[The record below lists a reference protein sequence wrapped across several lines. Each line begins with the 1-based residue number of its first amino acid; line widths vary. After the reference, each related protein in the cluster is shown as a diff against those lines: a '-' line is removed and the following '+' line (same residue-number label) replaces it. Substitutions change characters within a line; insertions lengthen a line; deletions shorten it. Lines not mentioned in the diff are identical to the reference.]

1 MADVRPLRVRPF
13 RRLWV
18 SGFVTTVGAALTA
31 VAVPLQIYEI
41 TGSSAWVGLSGL
53 VGFGPLVCGGLWG
66 GAVADA
72 VDRRRML
79 LVTSSGIAA
88 ASAALGVH
96 ALLGGRSTAFLLGMV
111 AVTQGLF
118 GANTAA
124 RGAVVARLVAP
135 TLRPAANMLQSSV
148 FYLGAVVGPLLAGVL
163 LLAIGV
169 GWLYLLDAVTL
180 VAALWAVWTLPPLP
194 PVHGGARRAGVR
206 DIAAGV
212 GHLRT
217 RPILVVSYL
226 ADLIAMLFA
235 NPVALFP
242 HRWRR
247 RCSRIR
253 PAGGL
258 ALGMLYAAPSAG
270 ALAAA
275 ALSGTFTGLRRHG
288 AAITVAVCVWG
299 LGIAAFGLCRS
310 LPLAAMFLALAGAA
324 LIMLSVF
331 RKTVLQDAVS
341 DELRGRM
348 QGIDVTVSAGGPQ
361 LGYLAHG
368 TVGATLGTSWA
379 ISGGGLL
386 TVGAMIVMVTAFPA
400 LWRYR
405 APVHPDESVDAVHL
419 TGAPSA
425 TTRPQV

>member
-13 RRLWV
+13 RRLWA

-41 TGSSAWVGLSGL
+41 TGSSAWIGLSGL

-96 ALLGGRSTAFLLGMV
+96 ALLGGRSVAFLLGMV

-124 RGAVVARLVAP
+124 RGVVVARLVAP
-135 TLRPAANMLQSSV
+135 ALRPAANMLQSSV

-194 PVHGGARRAGVR
+194 PVQGGARRAGAR
-206 DIAAGV
+206 EIAAGV
-212 GHLRT
+212 GYLRT
-217 RPILVVSYL
+217 RPILVVCYL

-242 HRWRR
+242 QVAQETFAD
-247 RCSRIR
+247 
-253 PAGGL
+253 PAGGGL
-258 ALGMLYAAPSAG
+258 ALGVLYAAPSAG
-270 ALAAA
+270 ALGAA

-310 LPLAAMFLALAGAA
+310 LLLAAMFLALAGAA

-361 LGYLAHG
+361 LAALAHG

-386 TVGAMIVMVTAFPA
+386 TVGAMIAVVTAFPA
-400 LWRYR
+400 FWRYR
-405 APVHPDESVDAVHL
+405 APVHPDEPVDAVHL
-419 TGAPSA
+419 TGAPSPA
-425 TTRPQV
+425 TQPQV